1 MSTNKK
7 TRSDQSNETGF
18 ERMEKFHPHKTL
30 LFFALVGS
38 TVLFLSMSFLYVITV
53 SRSGTPVNF
62 QLPKSFSVSTVFILL
77 SSFSI
82 TGAIK
87 AFRNDAMQDLKLSL
101 LITLGFGM
109 CFCLSQAIGL
119 RAMIDSGYFISTNVG
134 VSYLYVITGMHFL
147 HVTGGMIYLIVMSL
161 RVFGASNDMVKSLMF
176 FSDDYQFTR
185 LQLSTV
191 YWHFIDAL
199 WVLLYFMF
207 LFSF

>member
-1 MSTNKK
+1 
-7 TRSDQSNETGF
+7 
-18 ERMEKFHPHKTL
+18 
-30 LFFALVGS
+30 
-38 TVLFLSMSFLYVITV
+38 
-53 SRSGTPVNF
+53 
-62 QLPKSFSVSTVFILL
+62 
-77 SSFSI
+77 
-82 TGAIK
+82 
-87 AFRNDAMQDLKLSL
+87 
-101 LITLGFGM
+101 
-109 CFCLSQAIGL
+109 
-119 RAMIDSGYFISTNVG
+119 MINSGYFISTNVG

-147 HVTGGMIYLIVMSL
+147 HVTGGMIYLMVMSL